1 MTSRRS
7 YQTGLSVLDSGRL
20 AAHFASLAPQSEP
33 EQVVSLDHYVRLLRR
48 HLWKISLAVTLCTVL
63 TYYLCTRITP
73 VYESTATIVI
83 DKKAP
88 SSIVGD
94 EPAPNG
100 DSDIDQIVNT
110 EIRTIQSDAVLRP
123 VAEEYQLLDGKNNAD
138 NNRSLL
144 DKDAPIV
151 LKGLTVARIPN
162 SLIITISYRSTD
174 PRQAA
179 LIANSIARSYIT
191 RGMEMRANSA
201 MGMSAFMEKQIA
213 ELKRNMDVSEQA
225 LAGYVRELGLI
236 DPDEKT
242 SILAARLLQLNT
254 QYTDAENDRIRKET
268 DYRALQS
275 GSAAAL
281 EISPQGAELTVLER
295 QMRAAEE
302 RFAEAKTI
310 YGPNYA
316 EYKRAANDLAE
327 VTRQY
332 EQTKSQIAGR
342 VEADYNEALHRESM
356 LRGSLAGAKDELD
369 KQNEDSFQ
377 YQQLKR
383 EADANTSLYS
393 ELFRKI
399 KEAGINAGF
408 QVSSIRLT
416 DEARPQS
423 HPVFP
428 RKGLFTFL
436 SFFLSTLGSLIVIIL
451 MDMFNHSLRDPEH
464 AHRLTGVEVV
474 GTLPR
479 VRRFDGYGPTL
490 PNLIE
495 ERAVM
500 EGKRRLSLEFYKES
514 ICTLLASVLFA
525 RITSG
530 IRSILITSAG
540 PGEGKSSCAAHM
552 AIAHAERGKKTLL
565 IDADLRRPYQHT
577 FFNLSNDV
585 GLADVIARGAT
596 LSEIRQSISGLDTLD
611 VIVTGD
617 SSETIYH
624 RVGST
629 VARLLTMA
637 RGEYE
642 LIIIDAP
649 PMLFLA
655 EPIQIASLADGVLVV
670 SNAEQTHHRSVA
682 RVLTILR
689 RVHAKVIGIVLN
701 EVRLDMSASYQPYRD
716 YERYKRRLLPKAG

>member
-1 MTSRRS
+1 MAFPRGDQSK
-7 YQTGLSVLDSGRL
+7 LSILDSGRL
-20 AAHFASLAPQSEP
+20 AAHFAAPPAQSEP
-33 EQVVSLDHYVRLLRR
+33 EQALSLDHYARLLRR
-48 HLWKISLAVTLCTVL
+48 HIWKIAVTVIVCTCL
-63 TYYLCTRITP
+63 TYYVCSRITP

-83 DKKAP
+83 DKKVP

-94 EPAPNG
+94 EPAANG
-100 DSDIDQIVNT
+100 DSNIDQIVNT

-123 VAEEYQLLDGKNNAD
+123 VAEEYHLLNIKGDTD
-138 NNRSLL
+138 TSSSSLQ
-144 DKDAPIV
+144 KDAPIS

-162 SLIITISYRSTD
+162 SLMVTISYRSTD

-179 LIANSIARSYIT
+179 LVANSIARSDIT

-213 ELKRNMDVSEQA
+213 ELKQNMDVSEQA
-225 LAGYVRELGLI
+225 LAGYERELGLI
-236 DPDEKT
+236 DPGEKT

-268 DYRALQS
+268 DYKALES

-281 EISPQGAELTVLER
+281 EVSPQGTALTAIEQ
-295 QMRAAEE
+295 QMHSAEE
-302 RFAEAKTI
+302 RLAVAKTV

-327 VTRQY
+327 ITRQY
-332 EQTKSQIAGR
+332 EQMKAQIASR
-342 VEADYNEALHRESM
+342 VEVDYNEALHRESM

-369 KQNEDSFQ
+369 KQNDNSFQ

-383 EADANTSLYS
+383 EADANTTLYS

-408 QVSSIRLT
+408 QVSSITLT
-416 DEARPQS
+416 DEARPQT
-423 HPVFP
+423 HPAFP
-428 RKGLFTFL
+428 RTGLFTFL
-436 SFFLSTLGSLIVIIL
+436 SFFLSLLGSLIVIIL
-451 MDMFNHSLRDPEH
+451 MDMFDQSLRDPEH
-464 AHRLTGVEVV
+464 AHRLTGIEVV

-479 VRRFDGYGPTL
+479 VRRITSISPSL
-490 PNLIE
+490 PSLTETDAAE
-495 ERAVM
+495 ER
-500 EGKRRLSLEFYKES
+500 GHRLSLEFYKES

-530 IRSILITSAG
+530 MRSILITSAG

-585 GLADVIARGAT
+585 GLADAMTRGSS
-596 LSEIRQSISGLDTLD
+596 LKDIRQSVSCIETLD
-611 VIVTGD
+611 VIVAGT
-617 SSETIYH
+617 SSDKSFL
-624 RVGST
+624 RVG
-629 VARLLTMA
+629 
-637 RGEYE
+637 
-642 LIIIDAP
+642 
-649 PMLFLA
+649 
-655 EPIQIASLADGVLVV
+655 
-670 SNAEQTHHRSVA
+670 
-682 RVLTILR
+682 
-689 RVHAKVIGIVLN
+689 
-701 EVRLDMSASYQPYRD
+701 
-716 YERYKRRLLPKAG
+716 